1 MSEEFQRRDDLHG
14 YSDRE
19 ILLLLVQK
27 VDATLPVINKRLDSH
42 AADLKTLKEWRAYI
56 TGGLAV
62 IGAAFGY
69 HVKGG
74 H

>member
-1 MSEEFQRRDDLHG
+1 MSDDFQIRQDYHG
-14 YSDRE
+14 LSERE

-42 AADLKTLKEWRAYI
+42 AGDLKTLKEWRGYI
-56 TGGLAV
+56 SGGLAV
-62 IGAAFGY
+62 IAGALGV
-69 HVKGG
+69 HLKVG